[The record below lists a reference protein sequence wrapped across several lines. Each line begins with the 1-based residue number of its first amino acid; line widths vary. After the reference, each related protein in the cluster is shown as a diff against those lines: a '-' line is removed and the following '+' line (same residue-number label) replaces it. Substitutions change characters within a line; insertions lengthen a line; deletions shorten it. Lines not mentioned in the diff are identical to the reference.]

1 MKLSSTHIRYL
12 LTLYQLA
19 GTQGGVSSI
28 EVAACLGVKKA
39 AVSRMM
45 PLLVEKGLVV
55 KQKYSKL
62 YLTDIGLETASRL
75 TEQVNAVAE
84 LMQAR
89 MELSCEAAW
98 KAACAAICE
107 LPLEEN

>member
-62 YLTDIGLETASRL
+62 YLTDIGLATASRL
-75 TEQVNAVAE
+75 TEQVNAVAG